1 MKHYKAILYD
11 IDGTLINTLDMNMY
25 PLMRIIEEEL
35 GEKWTFQQV
44 LRFSSQPGLQTMDD
58 LGIRD
63 KEKTYAR
70 WVRYVNEYDPGAI
83 PYEGIHSILHAFQEA
98 GIRQAAVTSKMRN
111 QFDIDVARNGLADFL
126 ETTVLAD
133 DTLRHKPHPDPI
145 WECLKRM
152 GLSAEDVLFIGD
164 AITDLQSAQNAG
176 VDFGF
181 AAWGAVSAEGMDAA
195 AYRFSQPQDLLQ
207 LLSL

>member
-58 LGIRD
+58 LHIRD

-70 WVRYVNEYDPGAI
+70 WVRYVNEYEPGAV
-83 PYEGIHSILHAFQEA
+83 PYEGIHSVLQTFQEA
-98 GIRQAAVTSKMRN
+98 GIRQAAVTSKMRD
-111 QFDIDVARNGLADFL
+111 QFQIDVVRNGLAGFL

-133 DTLRHKPHPDPI
+133 DTLLHKPHPDPI

-152 GLSAEDVLFIGD
+152 GLSPEEVLFVGD
-164 AITDLQSAQNAG
+164 AITDLECARHAG

-181 AAWGAVSAEGMDAA
+181 AAWGAVSTEGMDIA
-195 AYRFSQPQDLLQ
+195 AYQFSKPLDLLQ
-207 LLSL
+207 LLSP